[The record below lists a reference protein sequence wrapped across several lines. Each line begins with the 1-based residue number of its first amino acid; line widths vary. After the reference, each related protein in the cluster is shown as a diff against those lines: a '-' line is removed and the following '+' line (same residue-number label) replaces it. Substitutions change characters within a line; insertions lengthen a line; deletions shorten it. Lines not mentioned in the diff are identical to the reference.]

1 MRSVVVTIF
10 VGGLLVAGI
19 VGGWAAMNYFSPGT
33 VGTPAHAGAVSNGHP
48 EDCTNV
54 NFAVSARSEEQR
66 SVLLEPGEVLRGTF
80 EVEGGFGRVD
90 ILMRI
95 VSPQGLELLATP
107 KETAYDFNLPAKIRG
122 DYVFVFDN
130 RYSLYTS
137 KAVGLFY
144 CIDRG
149 RPIQPVT
156 PFFPPQ

>member
-1 MRSVVVTIF
+1 M
-10 VGGLLVAGI
+10 
-19 VGGWAAMNYFSPGT
+19 
-33 VGTPAHAGAVSNGHP
+33 
-48 EDCTNV
+48 
-54 NFAVSARSEEQR
+54 
-66 SVLLEPGEVLRGTF
+66 LRGTF

-95 VSPQGLELLATP
+95 VSPQGLEMLATP

-122 DYVFVFDN
+122 DYTFVFDN

-137 KAVGLFY
+137 KSVGLFY